1 MGEIRKVDPVKLIAG
16 IIYSD
21 ELFTG
26 KAVNMMVSEY
36 GDIDIETEPVK
47 FDQTDYYA
55 DEMGG
60 ELYRKFISFE
70 KLIAPNSLSAVKRFT
85 NDIEL
90 RFALPGCEG
99 PKRRINIDPG
109 YLELSKLVLAS
120 TKNFS
125 HRVYLGNGIYG
136 EVTMIYRGN
145 RFNYLEWT
153 YPDYQTDYARIFLEK
168 ARAQYNLQL
177 NDCRPR

>member
-47 FDQTDYYA
+47 FDQTDYYT
-55 DEMGG
+55 DEMG
-60 ELYRKFISFE
+60 ELLYRKFISFE
-70 KLIAPNSLSAVKRFT
+70 KLIAPENLSTIKRFT

-90 RFALPGCEG
+90 RFSLPGCEG
-99 PKRRINIDPG
+99 PKRRVNIDPG

-125 HRVYLGNGIYG
+125 HRIYLERGIYG
-136 EVTMIYRGN
+136 EVTMMYRDN
-145 RFNYLEWT
+145 RFVALEWT
-153 YPDYQTDYARIFLEK
+153 YPDYQTRYAIDFLEEV
-168 ARAQYNLQL
+168 RSRYNRQL
-177 NDCRPR
+177 KYCRQ